1 MNMIYR
7 HVCQNRSIY
16 PLHVYLFMNNRLSRF
31 TTSLYTNET
40 VNRAFDRQ
48 VKLAVTGLSRSGK
61 TVFITSLI
69 HQLIHS
75 LDNPRLPFF
84 SVINAGRLQGAKI
97 IPQPDICIPS
107 FRYDQAI
114 EQLCGD
120 PPNWPQPTSGIS
132 EIRLAIRYRSQHP
145 LTRHISPINTLYLDI
160 IDYPGEWLLDLQLL
174 ELTYE
179 QWSEQIIR
187 LCDKEP
193 RFSLSQTWRDF
204 FNQIDITAVC
214 DDAIL
219 RKASQLYTD
228 FLHQCKSAQY
238 GLTLLQPG
246 RFTMAGDLKGAPIL
260 EFCPLL
266 YIPEQTGEENSFYL
280 TMKKRY
286 EAYKELVVRKF
297 YNEHFASFDRQI
309 VLADV
314 LKTFNIGYTAFT
326 DMRDAINMVLT
337 SFRYGK
343 VGLFKRLFGLKI
355 DKLLFAATKADHV
368 TPNQLSN
375 IENFLQLM
383 LSKAHND
390 VTFEGVTTETLAI
403 AAVKCTQAAT
413 TMFQGQKISCIKG
426 VPIDKETPIALFP
439 GEIPTE
445 IPMPE
450 DWIAERFNFVEFK
463 PPRLANVHGG
473 GLPHIRMDRALEFL
487 LGDKF

>member
-1 MNMIYR
+1 M
-7 HVCQNRSIY
+7 
-16 PLHVYLFMNNRLSRF
+16 
-31 TTSLYTNET
+31 SLTDR
-40 VNRAFDRQ
+40 VFDRQ

-69 HQLIHS
+69 HQLIHG
-75 LDNPRLPFF
+75 LDNPHLPFF
-84 SVINAGRLQGAKI
+84 SLISNGRLQGAKI

-132 EIRLAIRYRSQHP
+132 EIRLAIRYRSRRP
-145 LTRHISPINTLYLDI
+145 ISRYLSPVNTLYLDI
-160 IDYPGEWLLDLQLL
+160 IDYPGEWLLDLPLL

-179 QWSEQIIR
+179 QWSEQIMR

-193 RFSLSQTWRDF
+193 RLSLSQPWRDF
-204 FNQIDITAVC
+204 FNKIDVTEVC
-214 DDAIL
+214 DEATL
-219 RKASQLYTD
+219 RKASQLYTE
-228 FLHQCKSAQY
+228 FLHQCKSKQY

-266 YIPEQTGEENSFYL
+266 SLPEQTGKENSFYQI
-280 TMKKRY
+280 MKKRY
-286 EAYKELVVRKF
+286 ESYKELVVKKF
-297 YNEHFASFDRQI
+297 YNQHFASFDRQI
-309 VLADV
+309 VLVDV
-314 LKTFNIGYTAFT
+314 LKAFNVGYSAFT

-343 VGLFKRLFGLKI
+343 AGLLNRLFGLKI
-355 DKLLFAATKADHV
+355 DKLLFATTKADHV
-368 TPNQLSN
+368 TPNQLAN
-375 IENFLQLM
+375 LEYFLQSM
-383 LSKAHND
+383 LSKAHNS
-390 VTFEGVTTETLAI
+390 VTFEGVITDTLAI

-426 VPIDKETPIALFP
+426 VPIDKDSPIALFP
-439 GEIPTE
+439 GEIPTT

-450 DWIAERFNFVEFK
+450 DWLTERFNFVEFK
-463 PPRLANVHGG
+463 PPRLANVHGS
-473 GLPHIRMDRALEFL
+473 GLPHIRMDRTLEFL